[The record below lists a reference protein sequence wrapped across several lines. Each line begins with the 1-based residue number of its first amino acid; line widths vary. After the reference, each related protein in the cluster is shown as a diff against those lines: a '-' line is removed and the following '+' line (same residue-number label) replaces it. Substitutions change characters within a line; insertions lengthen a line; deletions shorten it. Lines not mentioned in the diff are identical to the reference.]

1 MKRNQRGSCRLL
13 LKDFHPF
20 PQLVTEGH
28 VSIEPTF
35 PVIDAHNH
43 LTMGGYNFGKMKRTK
58 PRIDWDHNLLL
69 SVMDAAKVEKIVD
82 LTPFYGEKL
91 KAVLD
96 FHRPHSDRI
105 VVFGTVD
112 FERVDSPKFPSEV
125 RKAIVQGFK
134 HGMRGLKIFKELGL
148 HYRDKNGKLVMPND
162 RRLKPVWDTCAEL
175 KIPVLIH
182 VADPVAF
189 FQPLDNTNERF
200 EELCA
205 HPEWH
210 FYGKGL
216 PTFHELIQA
225 GEELI
230 AENPQTTFIMAH
242 VGWYSENLR
251 WVSGVLD
258 KYSNAYIDISA
269 RIAEL
274 GRQPYT
280 AKKFFERY
288 QDRIVFGTDV
298 LPNVEFYRIYYRFL
312 ETEDEYFPYAPT
324 PWENSQGRWRIYG
337 LGLDKVILR
346 KVYRDN
352 ILNLIDFNW

>member
-1 MKRNQRGSCRLL
+1 ML
-13 LKDFHPF
+13 
-20 PQLVTEGH
+20 
-28 VSIEPTF
+28 IEPTF

-43 LTMGGYNFGKMKRTK
+43 LSMRGYSFGKMKRTK
-58 PRIDWDHNLLL
+58 PMIDWDHNLLL
-69 SVMDAAKVEKIVD
+69 SVMDAARIEKIVD

-112 FERVDSPKFPSEV
+112 FERIDSPKFPSEV

-148 HYRDKNGKLVMPND
+148 HYRDKQGKLVMPND
-162 RRLKPVWDTCAEL
+162 RRLKPVWDACAEL

-210 FYGKGL
+210 FYGKDL

-230 AENPQTTFIMAH
+230 AENPQTAFIMAH
-242 VGWYSENLR
+242 VGWYAENLQ

-258 KYSNAYIDISA
+258 KYTNAYIDISA

-280 AKKFFERY
+280 ARKFFERY

-337 LGLDKVILR
+337 LGLDKVVLR